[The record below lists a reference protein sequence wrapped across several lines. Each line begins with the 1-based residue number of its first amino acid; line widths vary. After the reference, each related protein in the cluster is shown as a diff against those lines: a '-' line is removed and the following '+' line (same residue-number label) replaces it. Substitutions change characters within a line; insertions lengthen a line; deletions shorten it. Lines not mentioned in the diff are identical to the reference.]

1 MAQLRF
7 IRSLRQVI
15 KNKSD
20 RSLLLGFMAT
30 ALLLVVLTTI
40 SVRQAD
46 SLATLITDMYES
58 PFFVAT
64 LAQDAYARVEMM
76 DLYLRD
82 SLLAENKKDFEEAV
96 TLLEFETQE
105 VYRLFNIMR
114 EKFSGDP
121 ELLVKAQKQFD
132 LWGTFRADIIRLLG
146 EGKQA
151 EAINTFNLKGPE
163 YIDRIT
169 YDMYFLVTTAKL
181 EAHEF
186 MERSKIEHRRAI
198 IILWVSCAVLLALT
212 VALAILVIGRVLRA
226 KKRIRRNEKRF
237 RGLFE
242 LSEVAI
248 WSSDFSEV
256 VSAINNIRAQGVID
270 FRSYL
275 EENEPRVLAL
285 IGLIHVRHINEAG
298 LMLFGAQSEQQL
310 LEQMPKILEGIDI
323 EVYIDE
329 LCAIWDGHH
338 SFRSEV
344 AFTGLDGWEITA
356 IMSFQIPTSKS
367 GFTDIPVSLADITS
381 RKAAEEVLALSAS
394 VFTHADEGIL
404 ITDPNGVIID
414 CNDAFTRI
422 TGYES
427 IDAVGRTPK
436 MLQSGHHGEGFYQ
449 AMWQSLNE
457 RGRWRGE
464 IWNRRKNG
472 EIYPEM
478 LTISSVAGEGGVV
491 KNYVAIFADI
501 TQIKKHEDDLKRMAH
516 FDSLTGLPNRVLAAD
531 RLHMAMSLTQR
542 SKKTLVVAYV
552 DLDFFKKI
560 NDSYGH
566 LVGDQLLVV
575 VSKRMSEVLR
585 EGDTLARIGGDEF
598 VAVLVDLDD
607 WRDAGQVLNRLLDV
621 VAAPILINGAEMVVS
636 ASIGITHYPQVGS
649 AIVEP
654 DQLYR
659 QADQA
664 MYQAK
669 LSGRNCW
676 RAFDSK
682 NDSLVAGRELLI
694 AQLKQAIKNNELVL
708 YYQPKVN
715 MRTGQ
720 VIGAEALLRW
730 QHPERGF
737 LPPDTFLPMV
747 EENPI
752 SIAIGEWVLATVM
765 NQMEAWHAIG
775 LDTTISLN
783 VGGYQFQKSD
793 VVARLKEQFALHPSV
808 RPEQLELEILETSA
822 IHDLLQVRKTI
833 LTCKE
838 LGVKFALDDFG
849 SGYSSLMYLRGL
861 SVDVLKIDQS
871 FVRGM
876 LDNDQDQAILQGVIS
891 IAASLSIEPIAE
903 GVETIAHGNMLLD
916 LGCELA
922 QGYAIA
928 RPMPAAELPEWVSN
942 WKLNPLWSNDKTN

>member
-1 MAQLRF
+1 MTQSKF
-7 IRSLRQVI
+7 IRILREVVQG
-15 KNKSD
+15 KSV
-20 RSLLLGFMAT
+20 RTLLLGFIVT
-30 ALLLVVLTTI
+30 ALLLVVFTQI

-46 SLATLITDMYES
+46 SLAKLTIDMYES
-58 PFFVAT
+58 PFLVAIS
-64 LAQDAYARVEMM
+64 AQDAYARIEVM
-76 DLYLRD
+76 DHHVRG
-82 SLLAENKKDFEEAV
+82 SLLAENKKDFEEAS
-96 TLLEFETQE
+96 TLLEFETLE
-105 VYRLFNIMR
+105 VYRLFKIMM
-114 EKFSGDP
+114 EKFSGDS
-121 ELLVKAQKQFD
+121 ERLIKAKKQFD
-132 LWGTFRADIIRLLG
+132 LWNTFRANLIRMWE
-146 EGKQA
+146 EGRQT
-151 EAINTFNLKGPE
+151 EALNTLNLKGPE
-163 YIDRIT
+163 YLDRVT
-169 YDMYFLVTTAKL
+169 YDMYFFVTTAKR

-186 MERSKIEHRRAI
+186 MARSKIEHRHAI
-198 IILWVSCAVLLALT
+198 LVLWVSCAALFVLI
-212 VALAILVIGRVLRA
+212 VVMAILVVGRVLRA
-226 KKRIRRNEKRF
+226 KERIYRNEKRF

-242 LSEVAI
+242 HAEIAI
-248 WSSDFSEV
+248 LSSDFSEV
-256 VSAINNIRAQGVID
+256 VSALNTVRAQGITD
-270 FRSYL
+270 FRAYL
-275 EENEPRVLAL
+275 EENEPRVFAL
-285 IGLIHVRHINEAG
+285 IGLIQVRHVNEAG
-298 LMLFGAQSEQQL
+298 LMLFGAHSEQQL
-310 LEQMPKILEGIDI
+310 LDLMPEILESLPI
-323 EVYIDE
+323 EVHINE
-329 LCAIWDGHH
+329 LCAIWDGHR
-338 SFRSEV
+338 SFRSDV
-344 AFTGLDGWEITA
+344 SFVGLDGWEITA
-356 IMSFQIPTSKS
+356 IMSFQIPTSNS

-381 RKAAEEVLALSAS
+381 RKAAEEILALSAS

-427 IDAVGRTPK
+427 VEVVGRTPK
-436 MLQSGHHGEGFYQ
+436 MLQSGHHGDGFYQ

-472 EIYPEM
+472 EVYPEM
-478 LTISSVAGEGGVV
+478 LTISSVLGERGVV
-491 KNYVAIFADI
+491 KNYVAMFSDI
-501 TQIKKHEDDLKRMAH
+501 TQIKKHEENLKRMAH

-542 SKKTLVVAYV
+542 SKKTLVVAYI

-566 LVGDQLLVV
+566 LVGDKLLDIVA
-575 VSKRMSEVLR
+575 KRMSEVLR

-607 WRDAGQVLNRLLDV
+607 WRDAGQVLNRLIDV

-636 ASIGITHYPQVGS
+636 ASIGVTHYPQLGS
-649 AIVEP
+649 TIVEP

-694 AQLKQAIKNNELVL
+694 TQLKQAIKNNELVL

-715 MRTGQ
+715 IRTGQ

-737 LPPDTFLPMV
+737 LLPDTFLPMI

-752 SIAIGEWVLATVM
+752 SIAVGEWVLATVM
-765 NQMEAWHAIG
+765 NQMEAWHALG

-783 VGGYQFQKSD
+783 IGGYQFQKSD
-793 VVARLKEQFALHPSV
+793 VVTRLKEQFSLHPDI
-808 RPEQLELEILETSA
+808 RPERLELEILETSA
-822 IHDLLQVRKTI
+822 IHDLPQVRKTI

-871 FVRGM
+871 FVRSM
-876 LDNDQDQAILQGVIS
+876 LDNDEDQAILQGVLS
-891 IAASLSIEPIAE
+891 IAASLNIVPIAE

-928 RPMPAAELPEWVSN
+928 RPMPAEELPGWVNN
-942 WKLNPLWSNDKTN
+942 WTLNPLWSKDKAT